1 MSFVVILSDDRLWRE
16 ICIASCDNA
25 ISVRKTAAEF
35 SGILSHMELPPKR
48 AELYSSDLTES
59 ALVSEIAQL
68 GIVFYERGG
77 SYQAW
82 KYMDYLHESKTH
94 VQFESL
100 QNILKRCGRLL
111 ASFELKRDA

>member
-1 MSFVVILSDDRLWRE
+1 MSFVVILNDYRLWRE
-16 ICIASCDNA
+16 VCIASCDNA

-35 SGILSHMELPPKR
+35 STILSHMEMPPKR
-48 AELYSSDLTES
+48 AELYSSDLTEP
-59 ALVSEIAQL
+59 ALVSEIAKS

-82 KYMDYLHESKTH
+82 KYMDYMHEAKSQ
-94 VQFESL
+94 VQFDSL
-100 QNILKRCGRLL
+100 QSILKRCGRLL